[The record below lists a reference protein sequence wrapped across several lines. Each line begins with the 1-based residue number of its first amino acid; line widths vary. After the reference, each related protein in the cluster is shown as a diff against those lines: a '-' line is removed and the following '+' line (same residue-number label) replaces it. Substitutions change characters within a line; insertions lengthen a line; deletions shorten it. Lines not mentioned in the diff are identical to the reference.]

1 MGELRGYQAEAL
13 AWPAQTLAGSPGPG
27 TSRVLRGLGV
37 PAANI
42 VASVRV
48 QRAIT
53 ALRNRLP
60 KIGILSSA
68 LSCQRCSILAMQREI
83 AYATTT

>member
-1 MGELRGYQAEAL
+1 M
-13 AWPAQTLAGSPGPG
+13 PAAPATDSIDS
-27 TSRVLRGLGV
+27 TSGV
-37 PAANI
+37 PAANM

-60 KIGILSSA
+60 KIGSFSSA
-68 LSCQRCSILAMQREI
+68 RSVTRCTFSDFFSARR
-83 AYATTT
+83 